1 MEQKLQV
8 FRNIM
13 ELNLYDVSDED
24 FVKSVQNEVLGENIY
39 VYTPKGDVFELP
51 KGATPIDFAYR
62 VHTKIGETMVG
73 AIVNDNIVP
82 LDYELHTGD
91 IVNIKTNKNSK
102 PSQEWL
108 SIVKSS
114 QTKNKI
120 RAFFSKIDKKE
131 AIEKGKDLLLKE
143 IRRKKISI
151 NEFNETIPDILKD
164 LKIESE
170 DDLYYSIGTAKLS
183 PNTVINIS
191 IKEEVNKEEFIL
203 SKLSKREVKDIELK
217 NDILVSGIDNIKVS
231 LAN

>member
-1 MEQKLQV
+1 
-8 FRNIM
+8 
-13 ELNLYDVSDED
+13 
-24 FVKSVQNEVLGENIY
+24 
-39 VYTPKGDVFELP
+39 
-51 KGATPIDFAYR
+51 
-62 VHTKIGETMVG
+62 MVG

-191 IKEEVNKEEFIL
+191 IKEEINKEEFIL

-217 NDILVSGIDNIKVS
+217 NDILVSGIKSITC
-231 LAN
+231 

>member
-1 MEQKLQV
+1 
-8 FRNIM
+8 M

-108 SIVKSS
+108 SIVK
-114 QTKNKI
+114 
-120 RAFFSKIDKKE
+120 
-131 AIEKGKDLLLKE
+131 
-143 IRRKKISI
+143 
-151 NEFNETIPDILKD
+151 
-164 LKIESE
+164 
-170 DDLYYSIGTAKLS
+170 
-183 PNTVINIS
+183 
-191 IKEEVNKEEFIL
+191 
-203 SKLSKREVKDIELK
+203 
-217 NDILVSGIDNIKVS
+217 
-231 LAN
+231 

>member
-120 RAFFSKIDKKE
+120 RAFFSKIDKK
-131 AIEKGKDLLLKE
+131 KQ
-143 IRRKKISI
+143 
-151 NEFNETIPDILKD
+151 
-164 LKIESE
+164 
-170 DDLYYSIGTAKLS
+170 
-183 PNTVINIS
+183 
-191 IKEEVNKEEFIL
+191 
-203 SKLSKREVKDIELK
+203 
-217 NDILVSGIDNIKVS
+217 
-231 LAN
+231 

>member
-1 MEQKLQV
+1 
-8 FRNIM
+8 M

-164 LKIESE
+164 LKMESE

-183 PNTVINIS
+183 PNTVINMNLYYLNYQ
-191 IKEEVNKEEFIL
+191 KE
-203 SKLSKREVKDIELK
+203 KLKI
-217 NDILVSGIDNIKVS
+217 
-231 LAN
+231 